1 MIATHPSRAA
11 GSRRAL
17 GLTILEM
24 LVALTILGLSIALLY
39 RSLGDSARRAGDLT
53 ERQQA
58 LLVLQGWLHTAP
70 DRLLGP
76 LPEQGA
82 HGSMGWRVEP
92 ASDAPAVTVEPLDPA
107 AVAAS
112 GNGDVP
118 TPVPVH
124 ITVTWGDGRT
134 VQTTTWRLPPVSQ
147 P

>member
-82 HGSMGWRVEP
+82 HGGIGWRIDP
-92 ASDAPAVTVEPLDPA
+92 AGDAPAVSVEPLDPA
-107 AVAAS
+107 AAAAS
-112 GNGDVP
+112 GNGDTP
-118 TPVPVH
+118 TPIPVR
-124 ITVTWGDGRT
+124 ITATWGDGRT